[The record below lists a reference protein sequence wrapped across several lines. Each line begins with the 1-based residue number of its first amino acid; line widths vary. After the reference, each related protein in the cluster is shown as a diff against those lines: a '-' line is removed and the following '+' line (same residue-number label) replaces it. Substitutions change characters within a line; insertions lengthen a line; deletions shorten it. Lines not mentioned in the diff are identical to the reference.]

1 MELLRSFLARLIGLA
16 VVSTGML
23 SATVIPYSYTTT
35 GTIAGAPSNI
45 VFNPQ
50 NTSVNGSTNAAGN
63 ALGLALGSFTLSKP
77 SAQTTIN
84 YNNTFTLNILF
95 AAPTGS
101 GTTSFGALLSGH
113 LKNGTGQ
120 SEVALVFAPSSNIF
134 NFTSPSTGSFT
145 FTVHDIMNMDHSAG
159 GPATYTLRGDITGAE
174 SNAGDRLS
182 SVPEPS
188 SIFLLLTV
196 LGGAGLAMRRKVF
209 STKS

>member
-1 MELLRSFLARLIGLA
+1 MELSRGFLARLIGSA

-23 SATVIPYSYTTT
+23 SATVMPYSYTTS
-35 GTIAGAPSNI
+35 GTIAGVPSNI

-63 ALGLALGSFTLSKP
+63 ALGLTLGSFTLSKP
-77 SAQTTIN
+77 GAQTTIN

-95 AAPTGS
+95 EAPTVS

-134 NFTSPSTGSFT
+134 HFTSPSTGSFT
-145 FTVHDIMNMDHSAG
+145 FTLHDIMNMDHSAG
-159 GPATYTLRGDITGAE
+159 
-174 SNAGDRLS
+174 
-182 SVPEPS
+182 
-188 SIFLLLTV
+188 V
-196 LGGAGLAMRRKVF
+196 LPP
-209 STKS
+209 

>member
-1 MELLRSFLARLIGLA
+1 MELSRGFLTRLIGSA
-16 VVSTGML
+16 IVSTGIL

-50 NTSVNGSTNAAGN
+50 STSVNGSTNAAGN
-63 ALGLALGSFTLSKP
+63 ALGLALGSFTLSQP
-77 SAQTTIN
+77 GATIN

-95 AAPTGS
+95 AAPTIS
-101 GTTSFGALLSGH
+101 GATSFGALLSGH

-159 GPATYTLRGDITGAE
+159 GPATYTLRGDITGGE
-174 SNAGDRLS
+174 SDASDPLS

-196 LGGAGLAMRRKVF
+196 LGGAGLAMRRKVL